1 MSVPHASPTGNQL
14 ALLLP
19 QQHAFLRSSI
29 YHYYATLQFF
39 RKSYKAL
46 ALSISALLVVASII
60 CLHTFVCMYVCVC
73 VLLSD
78 FIN

>member
-60 CLHTFVCMYVCVC
+60 CLHTFVCMDVRVC